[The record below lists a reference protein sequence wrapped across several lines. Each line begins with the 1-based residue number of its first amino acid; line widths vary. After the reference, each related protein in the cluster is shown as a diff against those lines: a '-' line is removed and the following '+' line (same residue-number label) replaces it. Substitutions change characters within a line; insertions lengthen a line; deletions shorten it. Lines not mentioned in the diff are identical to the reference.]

1 MDRRTTCALF
11 AGFLVLAAPSIVA
24 AQQWGRGSFPRE
36 GVCFFKDPNF
46 NGEYFCAGVGDSF
59 GRVPDDMND
68 RISSL
73 KVFGHAE
80 VTVFNDQRFGGGS
93 SSFRGNIKNL
103 KNEGWNDR
111 ISSIR
116 VHGSN
121 LGGGTDPDRIIRR
134 AYQDILGRDPDP
146 QGMSTYRSNIIDR
159 GWTEQDVREA
169 LRNSPEYQTGPARTA
184 SADRIIN
191 RAYQDILGRQPDPE
205 GLNTYRRNII
215 ERGWDEQ
222 DVRTALRRSQ
232 ERHDVVRGQR
242 TVSDA
247 EAEDIVRRAY
257 QSVLKREPD
266 ASGMREYKARI
277 LNDRWTEQQ
286 VVSALR
292 SSPERHEVV
301 RGQRAISDAEAT
313 EMVRRAYQSVL
324 NREPDAGGLRDYK
337 ARVMNDH
344 WSEHQLVN
352 ALRNSDEYRAKH

>member
-1 MDRRTTCALF
+1 MRLTTI
-11 AGFLVLAAPSIVA
+11 VLAGITATTALAGSA
-24 AQQWGRGSFPRE
+24 TAQTGTHLAVRGLSPFFFDRE
-36 GVCFFKDPNF
+36 EDAVRRAFRSVLNRDPTSS
-46 NGEYFCAGVGDSF
+46 ELRRYKSLMEDERWTEADVRRDLTS
-59 GRVPDDMND
+59 RTDYD
-68 RISSL
+68 RYS
-73 KVFGHAE
+73 
-80 VTVFNDQRFGGGS
+80 NN
-93 SSFRGNIKNL
+93 RGMKP
-103 KNEGWNDR
+103 E
-111 ISSIR
+111 S
-116 VHGSN
+116 
-121 LGGGTDPDRIIRR
+121 IIRR

-184 SADRIIN
+184 SADRIIR

-205 GLNTYRRNII
+205 GLDTYRRNII
-215 ERGWDEQ
+215 DRGWDEQ

-344 WSEHQLVN
+344 WSEQQLVN

>member
-1 MDRRTTCALF
+1 MRLTTI
-11 AGFLVLAAPSIVA
+11 VLAGITATTALAGSA
-24 AQQWGRGSFPRE
+24 TAQTGTHLAVRGLSPFLFDRE
-36 GVCFFKDPNF
+36 EDAVRRAFRSVLNRDPT
-46 NGEYFCAGVGDSF
+46 GSELRRYK
-59 GRVPDDMND
+59 
-68 RISSL
+68 SL
-73 KVFGHAE
+73 MEDERWTEADVRRDLTSRTDYHRYS
-80 VTVFNDQRFGGGS
+80 TN
-93 SSFRGNIKNL
+93 RGMKP
-103 KNEGWNDR
+103 E
-111 ISSIR
+111 S
-116 VHGSN
+116 
-121 LGGGTDPDRIIRR
+121 IIRR

-184 SADRIIN
+184 SADRIIR

-205 GLNTYRRNII
+205 GLDTYRRNII
-215 ERGWDEQ
+215 DRGWDEQ

-242 TVSDA
+242 AVSDA

-337 ARVMNDH
+337 ARVMNDR
-344 WSEHQLVN
+344 WTEQQLVN
-352 ALRNSDEYRAKH
+352 ALRNSDEYRSKH

>member
-1 MDRRTTCALF
+1 MKLTTI
-11 AGFLVLAAPSIVA
+11 VLAGITATTALAGSA
-24 AQQWGRGSFPRE
+24 MAQTGTHLAVRGLSPFFFDRE
-36 GVCFFKDPNF
+36 EDEVRRAFQSVLNREPTNSELRRYK
-46 NGEYFCAGVGDSF
+46 
-59 GRVPDDMND
+59 
-68 RISSL
+68 SL
-73 KVFGHAE
+73 MEDERWTEADVRRDLTSRTDYHRYS
-80 VTVFNDQRFGGGS
+80 TN
-93 SSFRGNIKNL
+93 RGMKP
-103 KNEGWNDR
+103 E
-111 ISSIR
+111 S
-116 VHGSN
+116 
-121 LGGGTDPDRIIRR
+121 IIRR

-146 QGMSTYRSNIIDR
+146 EGMSTYRSNIIDR

-184 SADRIIN
+184 SADRIIH

-205 GLNTYRRNII
+205 GLDTYRRNII

-301 RGQRAISDAEAT
+301 RAQRGISDAEAT
-313 EMVRRAYQSVL
+313 DMVRRAYQSVL
-324 NREPDAGGLRDYK
+324 NREPDAAGLRDYK
-337 ARVMNDH
+337 ARIMNDR
-344 WSEHQLVN
+344 WTEQQLVN
-352 ALRNSDEYRAKH
+352 ALRNSDEYRSKH

>member
-1 MDRRTTCALF
+1 MRLTTI
-11 AGFLVLAAPSIVA
+11 VLAGITATTALAGSA
-24 AQQWGRGSFPRE
+24 TAQTGTHLAVRGLSPFFFDRE
-36 GVCFFKDPNF
+36 EDAVRRAFRSVLNRDPT
-46 NGEYFCAGVGDSF
+46 GSELRRYK
-59 GRVPDDMND
+59 
-68 RISSL
+68 SL
-73 KVFGHAE
+73 MEDERWTEADVRRDLTSRTDYHRYS
-80 VTVFNDQRFGGGS
+80 TN
-93 SSFRGNIKNL
+93 RGMKP
-103 KNEGWNDR
+103 E
-111 ISSIR
+111 S
-116 VHGSN
+116 
-121 LGGGTDPDRIIRR
+121 IIRR

-184 SADRIIN
+184 SADRIIR
-191 RAYQDILGRQPDPE
+191 RAYQDNLGRQPDPE
-205 GLNTYRRNII
+205 GLDTYRRNII
-215 ERGWDEQ
+215 DRGWDEQ

-344 WSEHQLVN
+344 WSEQQLVN